1 MSDNHEKIQ
10 LTRALKSRHIFM
22 LSLGGVI
29 GTGLFMG
36 SGVTINQGGPVGAIL
51 AYLVAGLLMYLVMV
65 CLGEL
70 SVQMPVSGSFQAHAT
85 KFIGPATGFMIGWV
99 YWMSWATTV
108 GLEFTAAGMLMTRW
122 FPEVPIWY
130 WSALFVV
137 VLFGL
142 NALATRAFG
151 EAEYWF
157 SGIKVATILG
167 FIIIGLLVIFG
178 AIPLSSGAPAP
189 MLDNLV
195 GESLFPHGLS
205 AVFAVMMTVVYAF
218 QGCEIMGVAAGET
231 EHPEK
236 SIPRAVRNV
245 VFRVLIFYVLAIA
258 VLSAIV
264 PFEQAGLM
272 ESPFVQV
279 FDMVGIP
286 FAADVM
292 NFVILTAILS
302 VGNSGL
308 YASTRILWAMSK
320 SGMAP
325 KSLAPLSKRGVPL
338 RALSITLC
346 FALVSLMTSFIA
358 ADTLFMVLMAV
369 SGMSGTV
376 TWIVIALAQYRFRK
390 AYLRE
395 GGQLQDLKYRAPL
408 YPLVP
413 LLCITL
419 CSSLFVFLA
428 LDETQRP
435 SLYWGFGFIAL
446 CYAAYFFVNRRRQ
459 GAFEPSVP
467 GV

>member
-1 MSDNHEKIQ
+1 
-10 LTRALKSRHIFM
+10 
-22 LSLGGVI
+22 
-29 GTGLFMG
+29 
-36 SGVTINQGGPVGAIL
+36 
-51 AYLVAGLLMYLVMV
+51 
-65 CLGEL
+65 
-70 SVQMPVSGSFQAHAT
+70 
-85 KFIGPATGFMIGWV
+85 
-99 YWMSWATTV
+99 
-108 GLEFTAAGMLMTRW
+108 
-122 FPEVPIWY
+122 
-130 WSALFVV
+130 
-137 VLFGL
+137 
-142 NALATRAFG
+142 
-151 EAEYWF
+151 
-157 SGIKVATILG
+157 
-167 FIIIGLLVIFG
+167 
-178 AIPLSSGAPAP
+178 
-189 MLDNLV
+189 V

-395 GGQLQDLKYRAPL
+395 GGQLQDLKYKAPL

>member
-1 MSDNHEKIQ
+1 MTDTHEGKIQ

-36 SGVTINQGGPVGAIL
+36 SGVTINQGGPMGAIL

-70 SVQMPVSGSFQAHAT
+70 SVQMPVSGSFQTHAT

-167 FIIIGLLVIFG
+167 FIVIGLLVIFG
-178 AIPLSSGAPAP
+178 AIPLNSGAPAP
-189 MLDNLV
+189 MLNNLM
-195 GESLFPHGLS
+195 GESVFPHGLS

-264 PFEQAGLM
+264 PYEQAGLM

-286 FAADVM
+286 YAADLM

-320 SGMAP
+320 TGMAP
-325 KSLAPLSKRGVPL
+325 RSLSPLSKRGVPL

-390 AYLRE
+390 AFLRD
-395 GGQLQDLKYRAPL
+395 GGQLQDLKYKAPL

-419 CSSLFVFLA
+419 CCSLFVFLA
-428 LDETQRP
+428 MDETQRP

-446 CYAAYFFVNRRRQ
+446 CYAAYFVVNRRRQ
-459 GAFEPSVP
+459 GALAPSV
-467 GV
+467 G

>member
-1 MSDNHEKIQ
+1 MTTTTERKGIH
-10 LTRALKSRHIFM
+10 LTRSLKSRHIFM

-36 SGVTINQGGPVGAIL
+36 SGVTINQGGPWGAIL
-51 AYLVAGLLMYLVMV
+51 SYLVAGFLMYLVMV

-85 KFIGPATGFMIGWV
+85 KYIGPATGFMIGWV

-108 GLEFTAAGMLMTRW
+108 GLEFTAAGMLMQRW
-122 FPEVPIWY
+122 FPDVPIWY
-130 WSALFVV
+130 WSALFVAL
-137 VLFGL
+137 LFGI

-157 SGIKVATILG
+157 AGIKVLAILS
-167 FIIIGLLVIFG
+167 FIVVGALVIFG
-178 AIPLSSGAPAP
+178 VIDLPSGAPAP
-189 MLDNLV
+189 MFDNLK
-195 GESLFPHGLS
+195 GDSLFPNGLP

-231 EHPEK
+231 DQPEK

-245 VFRVLIFYVLAIA
+245 VFRVLIFYVLAVM
-258 VLSAIV
+258 VLAAII
-264 PFEQAGLM
+264 PWQQAGLV

-286 FAADVM
+286 YAADLM

-325 KSLAPLSKRGVPL
+325 KALSPLSKQGVPL
-338 RALSITLC
+338 RALFITLC
-346 FALVSLMTSFIA
+346 FALISLMTSFIA

-369 SGMSGTV
+369 SGMAGTV
-376 TWIVIALAQYRFRK
+376 TWIVIALAQYRFRRQF
-390 AYLRE
+390 LRE
-395 GGQLQDLKYRAPL
+395 GGQLEQLKYRAPWF
-408 YPLVP
+408 PLVP
-413 LLCITL
+413 LLCIVL

-428 LDETQRP
+428 MDEIQRP
-435 SLYWGFGFIAL
+435 SLYWGSGFIAL
-446 CYAAYFFVNRRRQ
+446 CYGAYYLMQRKRQLQPAA
-459 GAFEPSVP
+459 AL
-467 GV
+467 

>member
-1 MSDNHEKIQ
+1 MCIRD
-10 LTRALKSRHIFM
+10 R
-22 LSLGGVI
+22 
-29 GTGLFMG
+29 
-36 SGVTINQGGPVGAIL
+36 
-51 AYLVAGLLMYLVMV
+51 
-65 CLGEL
+65 
-70 SVQMPVSGSFQAHAT
+70 
-85 KFIGPATGFMIGWV
+85 
-99 YWMSWATTV
+99 
-108 GLEFTAAGMLMTRW
+108 
-122 FPEVPIWY
+122 Y

-157 SGIKVATILG
+157 SGIKVATIVG

-189 MLDNLV
+189 MLDNLM

-286 FAADVM
+286 FAADLM

-325 KSLAPLSKRGVPL
+325 KSLSPLSKRGVPL

-346 FALVSLMTSFIA
+346 FALISLMTSFIA

-390 AYLRE
+390 VYLRD
-395 GGQLQDLKYRAPL
+395 GGQLQDLKYKAPL

-459 GAFEPSVP
+459 GAFEPSAP

>member
-1 MSDNHEKIQ
+1 MTTRTERKGIQ
-10 LTRALKSRHIFM
+10 LTRSLKSRHIFM

-36 SGVTINQGGPVGAIL
+36 SGVTINQGGPWGAIL
-51 AYLVAGLLMYLVMV
+51 SYLVAGFLMYLVMV

-85 KFIGPATGFMIGWV
+85 KYIGPATGFMIGWV

-108 GLEFTAAGMLMTRW
+108 GLEFTAAGMLMQRW
-122 FPEVPIWY
+122 FPAVPIWY
-130 WSALFVV
+130 WSALFVAL
-137 VLFGL
+137 LFGI

-157 SGIKVATILG
+157 AGVKVLAILS
-167 FIIIGLLVIFG
+167 FIVVGALVIFG
-178 AIPLSSGAPAP
+178 VIPLPNSVPAP
-189 MLDNLV
+189 MFDNLK
-195 GESLFPHGLS
+195 GDSLFPNGLP

-231 EHPEK
+231 DQPEK

-245 VFRVLIFYVLAIA
+245 VFRVLIFYVLAVM
-258 VLSAIV
+258 VLAAII
-264 PFEQAGLM
+264 PWQQAGLV

-286 FAADVM
+286 YAADLM

-320 SGMAP
+320 NGMAP
-325 KSLAPLSKRGVPL
+325 KALSPLSRQGVPL
-338 RALSITLC
+338 RALAVTLC
-346 FALVSLMTSFIA
+346 FALISLMTSFIA

-369 SGMSGTV
+369 SGMAGTV
-376 TWIVIALAQYRFRK
+376 TWIVIALAQYRFRRQFL
-390 AYLRE
+390 AE
-395 GGQLQDLKYRAPL
+395 GGQLEQLKYRAPWF
-408 YPLVP
+408 PLVP
-413 LLCITL
+413 LLCIVL

-435 SLYWGFGFIAL
+435 SLYWGSGFIAL
-446 CYAAYFFVNRRRQ
+446 CYGAYFLMQRKRQ
-459 GAFEPSVP
+459 LQPATAL
-467 GV
+467 

>member
-1 MSDNHEKIQ
+1 M
-10 LTRALKSRHIFM
+10 
-22 LSLGGVI
+22 
-29 GTGLFMG
+29 
-36 SGVTINQGGPVGAIL
+36 
-51 AYLVAGLLMYLVMV
+51 
-65 CLGEL
+65 
-70 SVQMPVSGSFQAHAT
+70 
-85 KFIGPATGFMIGWV
+85 
-99 YWMSWATTV
+99 
-108 GLEFTAAGMLMTRW
+108 
-122 FPEVPIWY
+122 
-130 WSALFVV
+130 
-137 VLFGL
+137 
-142 NALATRAFG
+142 
-151 EAEYWF
+151 
-157 SGIKVATILG
+157 
-167 FIIIGLLVIFG
+167 IGLLVIFG
-178 AIPLSSGAPAP
+178 GIPLNNGAPAP
-189 MLDNLV
+189 MLDNLI
-195 GESLFPHGLS
+195 GDSLFPHGLS

-264 PFEQAGLM
+264 PHEQAGLM

-286 FAADVM
+286 YAADLM

-320 SGMAP
+320 TGMAP
-325 KSLAPLSKRGVPL
+325 KSLSPLSKRGVPL

-346 FALVSLMTSFIA
+346 FALISLMTSFVA

-390 AYLRE
+390 AFLRD
-395 GGQLQDLKYRAPL
+395 GGKLEELKYRAPL

-435 SLYWGFGFIAL
+435 SLYWGFGFIAV
-446 CYAAYFFVNRRRQ
+446 CYAAYFLINRRRQ
-459 GAFEPSVP
+459 GAFEPSAP

>member
-1 MSDNHEKIQ
+1 MTTSTERKGIQ
-10 LTRALKSRHIFM
+10 LTRSLKSRHIFM

-36 SGVTINQGGPVGAIL
+36 SGVTINQGGPWGAIL
-51 AYLVAGLLMYLVMV
+51 SYLVAGFLMYLVMV

-85 KFIGPATGFMIGWV
+85 KYIGPATGFMIGWV

-108 GLEFTAAGMLMTRW
+108 GLEFTAAGMLMQRW
-122 FPEVPIWY
+122 FPDVPIWY
-130 WSALFVV
+130 WSALFVAL
-137 VLFGL
+137 LFGI

-157 SGIKVATILG
+157 AGVKVLAILS
-167 FIIIGLLVIFG
+167 FIVVGALVIFG
-178 AIPLSSGAPAP
+178 VIDLPSGAPAP
-189 MLDNLV
+189 MFDNLK
-195 GESLFPHGLS
+195 GDSLFPNGLP

-231 EHPEK
+231 DQPEK

-245 VFRVLIFYVLAIA
+245 VFRVLIFYVLAVM
-258 VLSAIV
+258 VLAAII
-264 PFEQAGLM
+264 PWQQAGLV

-286 FAADVM
+286 YAADLM

-325 KSLAPLSKRGVPL
+325 KALSPLSKQGVPL
-338 RALSITLC
+338 RALFITLC
-346 FALVSLMTSFIA
+346 FALISLMTSFIA

-369 SGMSGTV
+369 SGMAGTV
-376 TWIVIALAQYRFRK
+376 TWIVIALAQYRFRRQF
-390 AYLRE
+390 LRE
-395 GGQLQDLKYRAPL
+395 GGQLEQLKYRAPWF
-408 YPLVP
+408 PLVP
-413 LLCITL
+413 LLCIVL

-435 SLYWGFGFIAL
+435 SLYWGSGFIAL
-446 CYAAYFFVNRRRQ
+446 CYGAYYLMQRKRQLQPAAAV
-459 GAFEPSVP
+459 
-467 GV
+467 